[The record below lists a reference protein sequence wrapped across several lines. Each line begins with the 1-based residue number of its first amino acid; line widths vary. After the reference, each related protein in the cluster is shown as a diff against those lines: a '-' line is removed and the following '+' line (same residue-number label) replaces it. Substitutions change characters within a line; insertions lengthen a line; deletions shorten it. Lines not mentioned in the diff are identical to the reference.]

1 MKFEGAILPE
11 IFFRQYFK
19 STNNLPIT
27 FDEQQKV
34 NTISLDY
41 FRKLYVAD
49 IKYFHRVTKELALR
63 GAKFIMNNISPLFPK
78 TDFDV
83 SVTRYIYFD
92 ELTPTN
98 AYENIDFELVN
109 IRLVMDNFDITSND
123 FYMNLP
129 IDGFKVFSLQ
139 KEEIRLLCELFI
151 QNGFKISGNELVKP
165 AAINIEG
172 DVDLVSDSDLRDETS
187 SNKNIGYLDE
197 SVFDYEEFTNN
208 QFKKIISYVGNN
220 PILSQI
226 KLKELIKDNDLEES
240 SKLFSS
246 EYSNYKIEK
255 VNDFKSEQGVLFIN
269 QLSIEDTTLLIK
281 VIKQVFNN
289 YSLLAIYCSDFILMR
304 SELKAISF
312 LGLFPGSSWSLLRQ
326 NAYELDINNLGDLN
340 YKTLLDLF
348 QSRGIGTLKVRK
360 IIELL
365 GELHN
370 DGADDYL
377 ISDSVNC
384 DISKDDDVHWAHSLI
399 RHQKF
404 QSSIKEKGIG
414 FITKA
419 EVFSFIEM
427 ISENK
432 REKKQMMSEAENNMK
447 STTLNF
453 TELHIP
459 IEFNFSII
467 EIIEIFDL
475 SYNFEDSIEFIKNQV
490 NLQPYLNMCLK
501 DIFEIE
507 KKEELPIQI
516 IQLLNYFIRSVDCL
530 FNVDNNFE
538 HLLTKNEKIVFKKRV
553 IESEATLQ
561 ELGIVLDVTRERVR
575 QIENKVRRKLIN
587 YLQENDVKVIQYSL
601 EKNLDY
607 IMLPNDSYMFL
618 NTLLNR
624 MNEFEGLFYSSAFNI
639 LTTEKHKNLLS
650 KLEYLL
656 SQPIGEN
663 TFYFSLEDLILKIRE
678 LRDEANSRFIEK
690 IINDIEFFIEVKQ
703 FKLLN
708 GYVLPHKLAKY
719 EICIF
724 IIKNFFNESG
734 MNVIDYNDL
743 EKFQYYFQ
751 RVAEPEMYYDF
762 FENAEKNEISRKIIG
777 LLDRQ
782 VEHIVKVDS
791 NKYIAFDMENIPND
805 LLNEIA
811 KFVTS
816 ELNSEVT
823 VYAKKIFAIFEDKL
837 SKKNITE
844 YQIYN
849 YLKLFYGSEFEFST
863 GNVMRIYK
871 KGTDNL
877 TTDKVFYNKLVSMG
891 GQCLVSQI
899 ADDLGVELYTVHQV
913 ASQSDNLIIINGTI
927 KINEVKKEASS
938 IKLIEK
944 INLSVQQSLDDKG
957 YVSSNLIFKNLR
969 LNMEYAQE
977 LINAKITDDNIFMG
991 VLKQLYPELQ
1001 GHSKFLYS
1009 RFREFDT
1016 IDVFLSEVGEKN
1028 AYHRNDFQIIG
1039 EELGYSDVSVSMLVN
1054 KCFKQGLFVPL
1065 DEDYF
1070 IMSDNLTITDEQLSE
1085 TDNYIKLLLDKKQH
1099 ISLAN
1104 LKGIRRKLP
1113 LLANHIWSVQLLEY
1127 IALYKL
1133 SYQKIEVPG
1142 TTYLT
1147 DPMIITW
1154 PGSNINYETI
1164 VNSILKDYE
1173 GNMHES
1179 NICRYLISAGLVKS
1193 NRKNINEV
1201 PRQFFLDGILSKD
1214 EIGMIQTN
1222 W

>member
-1 MKFEGAILPE
+1 MYFFFAILC
-11 IFFRQYFK
+11 R
-19 STNNLPIT
+19 
-27 FDEQQKV
+27 KV
-34 NTISLDY
+34 LQNT
-41 FRKLYVAD
+41 
-49 IKYFHRVTKELALR
+49 
-63 GAKFIMNNISPLFPK
+63 
-78 TDFDV
+78 
-83 SVTRYIYFD
+83 
-92 ELTPTN
+92 
-98 AYENIDFELVN
+98 
-109 IRLVMDNFDITSND
+109 
-123 FYMNLP
+123 
-129 IDGFKVFSLQ
+129 
-139 KEEIRLLCELFI
+139 
-151 QNGFKISGNELVKP
+151 
-165 AAINIEG
+165 
-172 DVDLVSDSDLRDETS
+172 
-187 SNKNIGYLDE
+187 
-197 SVFDYEEFTNN
+197 
-208 QFKKIISYVGNN
+208 
-220 PILSQI
+220 
-226 KLKELIKDNDLEES
+226 
-240 SKLFSS
+240 
-246 EYSNYKIEK
+246 
-255 VNDFKSEQGVLFIN
+255 
-269 QLSIEDTTLLIK
+269 
-281 VIKQVFNN
+281 
-289 YSLLAIYCSDFILMR
+289 
-304 SELKAISF
+304 
-312 LGLFPGSSWSLLRQ
+312 PGSAWSLLRH
-326 NAYELDINNLGDLN
+326 NAHELDINNLGDLN

-360 IIELL
+360 IIELF

-384 DISKDDDVHWAHSLI
+384 DISKDDDVHWAYSLI

-404 QSSIKEKGIG
+404 QTSIKEKGIG

-432 REKKQMMSEAENNMK
+432 REKQRMMSEAENNMK

-459 IEFNFSII
+459 IEFNFSVI
-467 EIIEIFDL
+467 EILEIFGL
-475 SYNFEDSIEFIKNQV
+475 SYSFEDSIELIKNQV

-501 DIFEIE
+501 DIIEIE
-507 KKEELPIQI
+507 KKEEPPLQI
-516 IQLLNYFIRSVDCL
+516 IQLLNYFIHSVDCL
-530 FNVDNNFE
+530 FNIDNNFD

-561 ELGIVLDVTRERVR
+561 ELGTELNVTRERVR
-575 QIENKVRRKLIN
+575 QIENKVRRKLMI
-587 YLQENDVKVIQYSL
+587 YLEENDVQVIQYAL

-618 NTLLNR
+618 NILLNK
-624 MNEFEGLFYSSAFNI
+624 MNEFEGLYYSSAFTI
-639 LTTEKHKNLLS
+639 LTIEKHKNLMA

-656 SQPIGEN
+656 SQPIGKN
-663 TFYFSLEDLILKIRE
+663 KFYFSLEDLILKIRE
-678 LRDEANSRFIEK
+678 FCNEENSRIIEK
-690 IINDIEFFIEVKQ
+690 IIKDIEFFLEVKK
-703 FKLLN
+703 FKLIN
-708 GYVLPHKLAKY
+708 GFVLPLKLAKY

-724 IIKNFFNESG
+724 IIKNFFSESG
-734 MNVIDYNDL
+734 MNVTDNNDL

-751 RVAEPEMYYDF
+751 RVAEPEMYNDF
-762 FENAEKNEISRKIIG
+762 FMNAEKNEISRKIIG

-782 VEHIVKVDS
+782 VNHIVKVDS
-791 NKYIAFDMENIPND
+791 NKYIAFDLENIPND
-805 LLNEIA
+805 LIEEIA
-811 KFVTS
+811 KFVIS
-816 ELNSEVT
+816 ELNSEET
-823 VYAKKIFAIFEDKL
+823 VYAKKIYSVFEDKL
-837 SKKNITE
+837 IIKNITE

-849 YLKLFYGSEFEFST
+849 YLKLFYGSEFDFST

-871 KGTDNL
+871 KGSENL
-877 TTDKVFYNKLVSMG
+877 TTDSVFYNKLVSMG

-913 ASQSDNLIIINGTI
+913 ASQSDKFIIIDGVM

-957 YVSSNLIFKNLR
+957 YVSSNLIFTKLR

-977 LINAKITDDNIFMG
+977 LMNAKITDDNIFMG

-1016 IDVFLSEVGEKN
+1016 IDVFLSEVGEKKV
-1028 AYHRNDFQIIG
+1028 YHRNDFQIIG

-1070 IMSDNLTITDEQLSE
+1070 IMSDNLIITDEQLAATNS
-1085 TDNYIKLLLDKKQH
+1085 YIKVLLDKEQH
-1099 ISLAN
+1099 IGLAN

-1113 LLANHIWSVQLLEY
+1113 LLANHTWSVQLLEY

-1133 SYQKIEVPG
+1133 KYQKIEIPG

-1147 DPMIITW
+1147 DPMIITR
-1154 PGSNINYETI
+1154 PDLNINYETI
-1164 VNSILKDYE
+1164 VKNTLLDYV

-1179 NICRYLISAGLVKS
+1179 NICKYLISKGLVKS

-1214 EIGMIQTN
+1214 EIGMIQIN